1 MGIYDYL
8 YVYGLSYDNFIKRLY
23 QLSNFLPIDY
33 AKLQKQCDE
42 LYDETEYDLF
52 VMQSQPVRFENIC
65 DELWRKTLK
74 EPRDQDYTDAYDDYC
89 NRLDERFSKIHE
101 KYGHNLYIK
110 VLWAQDGMDRQEITD
125 ELLDLGKRF
134 RIVQYCSFVDDSD
147 NVILVALHEQF
158 DLNNLHLVAEPKEPE
173 PKAKDDEK

>member
-1 MGIYDYL
+1 MGLYDYL

-23 QLSNFLPIDY
+23 NLSKFLPIDY
-33 AKLQKQCDE
+33 AKLEKECDD

-65 DELWRKTLK
+65 DELWRETSTETGNHKD
-74 EPRDQDYTDAYDDYC
+74 EYYDVFCDK
-89 NRLDERFSKIHE
+89 LDKRFADIHE
-101 KYGHNLYIK
+101 KYGHNLYVK

-134 RIVQYCSFVDDSD
+134 KIVQYCSFVDDSD

-158 DLNNLHLVAEPKEPE
+158 DLKDLHLVAEPKEPE